1 MEPADPRG
9 AAGTAEAVA
18 RQAYGKLVAWLAA
31 RTRDVA
37 GAEDALSEAFVAA
50 LAHWP
55 RSGIPASPEAW
66 LVTAARRR
74 LVDGHRRR
82 SVETR
87 AVADLLVL
95 AGDEAA
101 GDPVAVPDDRLSL
114 MFVCAHPAIEPRMR
128 APLILQTLLGFDAGT
143 IASAFLIAPATM
155 GQRLV
160 RAKRRIAELGLA
172 FEVPDRDEWPERL
185 DGVLEA
191 IYAAFGEGWADPTGQ
206 DARLGNL
213 SGEAIW
219 LGRLLVALLPDE
231 PEAAGL
237 LALMLHTHARRFA
250 RRDADGRY
258 VPLADQDMTRWDEA
272 LIGEAEALLAR
283 AARAGRFGRYQL
295 EAAIQSAHVARR
307 RLGRADWQ
315 AIGVLYDALFE
326 LTGSPVVALNRAVAL
341 AEREGAG
348 AGLAALDAC
357 ARDPRLE
364 TYQPYWAARASML
377 EALGD
382 LAAAAEAY
390 GLAIG
395 LETDPAVR
403 DFLQARRAA
412 LGRSGEDKSRV

>member
-1 MEPADPRG
+1 MERTDPRG

-50 LAHWP
+50 LRHWP
-55 RSGIPASPEAW
+55 EAGIPASPDAW
-66 LVTAARRR
+66 LMTAARRR
-74 LVDGHRRR
+74 LIDGHRRR
-82 SVETR
+82 SVE
-87 AVADLLVL
+87 AKAIEDLLVL

-101 GDPVAVPDDRLSL
+101 EDAAAVPDDRLSL

-143 IASAFLIAPATM
+143 IASAFLVAPATM

-172 FEVPDRDEWPERL
+172 FAVPERDEWPERL
-185 DGVLEA
+185 DAVLEA
-191 IYAAFGEGWADPTGQ
+191 IYAAYGEGWADPSGQ
-206 DARLGNL
+206 EARLRNL
-213 SGEAIW
+213 AEEAIW

-237 LALMLHTHARRFA
+237 LALMLHSHARRFA

-258 VPLADQDMTRWDEA
+258 VPLAAQEMARWDEG

-295 EAAIQSAHVARR
+295 EAAIQSAHVVRR
-307 RLGRADWQ
+307 RLGRPDWQ
-315 AIGVLYDALFE
+315 AIGVLYDALFD

-341 AEREGAG
+341 AEREGAA
-348 AGLAALDAC
+348 AGLSALDAA

-364 TYQPYWAARASML
+364 SYQPYWAARAAML

-382 LAAAAEAY
+382 PTGAAKAY

-403 DFLQARRAA
+403 DFLQARCAA
-412 LGRSGEDKSRV
+412 LPLSR

>member
-82 SVETR
+82 SVEAR

-185 DGVLEA
+185 AGVLEA

-213 SGEAIW
+213 AGEAIW

-412 LGRSGEDKSRV
+412 LGRSDKDKSRV